1 MPMPHAHSLTRR
13 ALLGGIAATT
23 ATATAT
29 ALLVP
34 AFAGTAT
41 AAGPA
46 TTRSLLREKPAPSLE
61 ILTDI
66 LQRLPGNLVTLDDP
80 PIPFTFADVQA
91 QYTALGIPA
100 FTEWDGTPEQ
110 FRMYGNATSMLPLG
124 QVGAFLYTA
133 DEEFLAAIGF
143 NPLATH
149 QALQV
154 GLASGAVMAFRG
166 GFDPEG
172 VTAALEASGY
182 APMTTITGQ
191 PAWSNGPDGEFSP
204 MDPIQRRTV
213 GAMNNA
219 FVLDDEWLIFTRTL
233 ATLDAIAAFAAATT
247 EDSVFAAPGVSE
259 TIAMLND
266 ETVSVLALQGD
277 MLTPEMT
284 FPPED
289 AALPEALAA
298 SDATT
303 GPLPAA
309 SLLAMAVTAG
319 IRPLADGEDAAALEE
334 IVVQALLAMTS
345 PTDAEAAAEIV
356 AARWDALSSTVTS
369 GPYTDLLTIDTAE
382 AVGTVAA
389 FDFTVAGPPSAWF
402 RLIDNRDWLPFVT
415 TGA

>member
-1 MPMPHAHSLTRR
+1 MPMPHAHPLTRR
-13 ALLGGIAATT
+13 ALLGGITT
-23 ATATAT
+23 AAAT

-34 AFAGTAT
+34 AFAGTAI
-41 AAGPA
+41 AASPA
-46 TTRSLLREKPAPSLE
+46 TPRSLMREKPAPSLE

-80 PIPFTFADVQA
+80 QVPFTFADVQA

-110 FRMYGNATSMLPLG
+110 FRIYGNATSMLPLG

-133 DEEFLAAIGF
+133 DEEFVAAIGF

-166 GFDPEG
+166 GFDPVG
-172 VTAALEASGY
+172 ITAALEASGY

-219 FVLDDEWLIFTRTL
+219 FVLDDEWLVFTRTF

-266 ETVSVLALQGD
+266 ETVSVLALRGD

-284 FPPED
+284 FPED

-319 IRPLADGEDAAALEE
+319 IRPLAEGEDAAALEDV
-334 IVVQALLAMTS
+334 VVQALLAMTS
-345 PTDAEAAAEIV
+345 PADAEAAAKIV
-356 AARWDALSSTVTS
+356 AARWGTLSSTLTS

-382 AVGTVAA
+382 AIGTVAA
-389 FDFTVAGPPSAWF
+389 FDFTIAGPPSAWF